1 MLAASGD
8 EAIVRAAERTVRRIM
23 RGQYVGFDAEDL
35 RQEGRLAVLLARNEG
50 RVPDDPEHARRY
62 LSRRT
67 QGAMLDAGRAA
78 RRQIP
83 ANAIELTPE
92 TDLRAHTPEPEARLR
107 LRDAVAR
114 LATRGSAPLWACI
127 DLLANGTEPAD
138 VAAHLGVSE
147 SRVSQLRKRAR
158 EIVGQW

>member
-1 MLAASGD
+1 MQPAPDDAT
-8 EAIVRAAERTVRRIM
+8 VRAAERTVRRLM
-23 RGQYVGFDAEDL
+23 RGQYVGFDREDL
-35 RQEGRLAVLLARNEG
+35 LQEGRLAAWLARSEG
-50 RVPDDPEHARRY
+50 RMPAEPEHARRY
-62 LSRRT
+62 LARRT
-67 QGAMLDAGRAA
+67 QGAMLDYGRAV
-78 RRQIP
+78 RRQLP
-83 ANAIELTPE
+83 ANALELTPE

-114 LATRGSAPLWACI
+114 LAARGSAPLWACI
-127 DLLANGTEPAD
+127 DLLASGTEPAD

>member
-1 MLAASGD
+1 MRAAPD
-8 EAIVRAAERTVRRIM
+8 DTAVRAAERTVRRLM
-23 RGQYVGFDAEDL
+23 RGQYVGFTRDDL
-35 RQEGRLAVLLARNEG
+35 LQEGRLAVWLARRDG
-50 RVPDDPEHARRY
+50 RVPDEPEHARRY
-62 LSRRT
+62 LTRRT
-67 QGAMLDAGRAA
+67 QGAMLDYGRAV
-78 RRQIP
+78 RRQLP
-83 ANAIELTPE
+83 ANALELTPE

-114 LATRGSAPLWACI
+114 LAARGSAPLWACI
-127 DLLANGTEPAD
+127 DLLASGTEPAD